1 MVSLSLVTVITVVL
15 FLNRSNAKYYHYASY
30 LLIFGCS
37 LLGLYWIH
45 NSLHVIGGLPFLLS
59 VFSTGLL
66 AFYVAAFYI
75 VALVLS
81 RIYAFSSLEIAA
93 VITGLELLR
102 SLLFSG
108 FPWLELGVLGVNLPL
123 AKFAPFLGS
132 YGVTFLIVLCTATLV
147 NNFNFRSVLKV
158 TSIVLIS
165 LFVGLFILSGEIKDP
180 IKILLVQGGTAQLL
194 KFDPD
199 HELEVQKK
207 YYSLIKTA
215 ISDDDKIKAIILPE
229 TALIRPLEFTDKDF
243 LEELSRLIATS
254 DSKLL
259 TGIPYVKNEK
269 WYNSLLSLKPNLK
282 NPFFFQIVGEY
293 HKQHLVP
300 FGEFV
305 PTGFKWFIEKM
316 KIPLG
321 DFSRGESLQ
330 TPIILGEH
338 RIVSNI
344 CFEDLFNTEII
355 ERLKQPG
362 LENESTI
369 LLNISNLGW
378 FGESNSLKYHL
389 MAARMR
395 SIETSKPTVRSTN
408 TGMTAHID
416 HEGTV
421 KTLLQP
427 TKPGYIVTEVSGRA
441 GQTPFTNYGN
451 TPILLLCI
459 FVLIAGASRRFFR

>member
-15 FLNRSNAKYYHYASY
+15 LLNKNNERHYHSASY
-30 LLIFGCS
+30 LLIFVFS

-45 NSLHVIGGLPFLLS
+45 NSLYVIGGLPFPLS

-66 AFYVAAFYI
+66 AFYVAVFYI

-81 RIYAFSSLEIAA
+81 RIYNLSSLEIAA
-93 VITGLELLR
+93 LITGLEVLR

-108 FPWLELGVLGVNLPL
+108 FPWLEIGVLGVNLPL
-123 AKFAPFLGS
+123 AKLAPFLGS
-132 YGVTFLIVLCTATLV
+132 YGVTFFIVFCIATLV
-147 NNFNFRSVLKV
+147 NNFNFRSVCKV
-158 TSIVLIS
+158 LSIVFIS
-165 LFVGLFILSGEIKDP
+165 LFVGLINLTDETKDP
-180 IKILLVQGGTAQLL
+180 IKILLVQGGIPQLI
-194 KFDPD
+194 KFKPD
-199 HELEVQKK
+199 HELKVQKK

-215 ISDDDKIKAIILPE
+215 ISNDDKIEAVILPE
-229 TALIRPLEFTDKDF
+229 TALIRPLELTNKDF
-243 LEELSRLIATS
+243 LEELSSLIATT
-254 DSKLL
+254 DSKLI
-259 TGIPYVKNEK
+259 TGIAYVKNEK
-269 WYNSLLSLKPNLK
+269 WYNSLLLLKPNLT
-282 NPFFFQIVGEY
+282 NPFFFEIAGEY

-316 KIPLG
+316 EIPLG
-321 DFSRGESLQ
+321 DFSKGESVQ
-330 TPIILGEH
+330 TPIVLGEH

-344 CFEDLFNTEII
+344 CFEDLFNSEII
-355 ERLKQPG
+355 EHLKQPG
-362 LENESTI
+362 LENKSTI

-416 HEGTV
+416 HKGTV

-459 FVLIAGASRRFFR
+459 FVLIAGVARRFFR

>member
-1 MVSLSLVTVITVVL
+1 MTI
-15 FLNRSNAKYYHYASY
+15 K
-30 LLIFGCS
+30 
-37 LLGLYWIH
+37 
-45 NSLHVIGGLPFLLS
+45 
-59 VFSTGLL
+59 
-66 AFYVAAFYI
+66 
-75 VALVLS
+75 S
-81 RIYAFSSLEIAA
+81 R
-93 VITGLELLR
+93 
-102 SLLFSG
+102 
-108 FPWLELGVLGVNLPL
+108 
-123 AKFAPFLGS
+123 
-132 YGVTFLIVLCTATLV
+132 
-147 NNFNFRSVLKV
+147 
-158 TSIVLIS
+158 
-165 LFVGLFILSGEIKDP
+165 
-180 IKILLVQGGTAQLL
+180 Q
-194 KFDPD
+194 
-199 HELEVQKK
+199 
-207 YYSLIKTA
+207 
-215 ISDDDKIKAIILPE
+215 IILPE
-229 TALIRPLEFTDKDF
+229 TALIRPLELTDKDF
-243 LEELSRLIATS
+243 LEKLSSLIATS

-269 WYNSLLSLKPNLK
+269 WYNSLLLLKPNLK
-282 NPFFFQIVGEY
+282 NPFFFEIAGKY

-321 DFSRGESLQ
+321 DFSRGESIQ
-330 TPIILGEH
+330 SPIILGEH

-344 CFEDLFNTEII
+344 CFEDLFNSEII
-355 ERLKQPG
+355 EHLKQPG

-416 HEGTV
+416 HKGTV

-427 TKPGYIVTEVSGRA
+427 TKPGYMVAEISGRA

-459 FVLIAGASRRFFR
+459 FVLIAGAVRRIFR

>member
-15 FLNRSNAKYYHYASY
+15 FLNKNNAKYYHYASY

-45 NSLHVIGGLPFLLS
+45 NSLYVIGGLPFPLS

-66 AFYVAAFYI
+66 AFYVAVFYI

-81 RIYAFSSLEIAA
+81 RKYAFSNLEIAA
-93 VITGLELLR
+93 IITGLELLR

-108 FPWLELGVLGVNLPL
+108 FPWLEIGVLGVNLPL
-123 AKFAPFLGS
+123 AKLAPFLGS
-132 YGVTFLIVLCTATLV
+132 YGVTFFIVLCIATLV
-147 NNFNFRSVLKV
+147 NNFNFRSVCKV
-158 TSIVLIS
+158 LSLVLIS
-165 LFVGLFILSGEIKDP
+165 FFVGLINLTDETKDP
-180 IKILLVQGGTAQLL
+180 IKILLVQGGIPQLI
-194 KFDPD
+194 KFNPD
-199 HELEVQKK
+199 HELKVQKK

-215 ISDDDKIKAIILPE
+215 ISNDDKIEAIILPE
-229 TALIRPLEFTDKDF
+229 TALIRPLELTDKDF
-243 LEELSRLIATS
+243 LEELSSLIATS

-269 WYNSLLSLKPNLK
+269 WYNSLLLLKPNLK
-282 NPFFFQIVGEY
+282 NPFFFEIAGEY

-321 DFSRGESLQ
+321 DFSRGESIQ
-330 TPIILGEH
+330 SPIVLGEH

-344 CFEDLFNTEII
+344 CFEDLFNSEII
-355 ERLKQPG
+355 EHLKQPG

-416 HEGTV
+416 HKGTV

-427 TKPGYIVTEVSGRA
+427 TKPGYIVTEISGRA

-459 FVLIAGASRRFFR
+459 FVLIAGAARRFFR

>member
-1 MVSLSLVTVITVVL
+1 MVSLSLVGIITVVL
-15 FLNRSNAKYYHYASY
+15 FLNKNNAKYYHYASY
-30 LLIFGCS
+30 VLVFGCS
-37 LLGLYWIH
+37 LVGLHWIY
-45 NSLHVIGGLPFLLS
+45 NSLYVIGGLPFALS
-59 VFSTGLL
+59 VLSTGLL
-66 AFYVAAFYI
+66 ASYVTAFYI

-81 RIYAFSSLEIAA
+81 RIYDLSSLEIAA
-93 VITGLELLR
+93 LITGLELLR
-102 SLLFSG
+102 CILFSG
-108 FPWLELGVLGVNLPL
+108 FPWLEIGVLGVNLPVANL
-123 AKFAPFLGS
+123 APFLGS
-132 YGVTFLIVLCTATLV
+132 YGVTFFIVLCIATLV
-147 NNFNFRSVLKV
+147 DNFNFRSVCKV
-158 TSIVLIS
+158 LSLVLIS
-165 LFVGLFILSGEIKDP
+165 FFVGLINLTDETKDP
-180 IKILLVQGGTAQLL
+180 IKILLVQGGTPQLI

-215 ISDDDKIKAIILPE
+215 ISNEDEIDAVILPE
-229 TALIRPLEFTDKDF
+229 TALIRPLEFTNKDF
-243 LEELSRLIATS
+243 LEKLSSLMVTS
-254 DSKLL
+254 ESKLL

-269 WYNSLLSLKPNLK
+269 WYNSLLLLKPNLK
-282 NPFFFQIVGEY
+282 NPFFFEIAGKY

-305 PTGFKWFIEKM
+305 PTGFRWFIEKM

-321 DFSRGESLQ
+321 DFSRGERIQS
-330 TPIILGEH
+330 PIILGEH
-338 RIVSNI
+338 KILSNI
-344 CFEDLFNTEII
+344 CFEDLFNSEII
-355 ERLKQPG
+355 EHLKQPG
-362 LENESTI
+362 LEKESTI

-416 HEGTV
+416 HKGTV

-427 TKPGYIVTEVSGRA
+427 TKPGYIITEVSGRA

-459 FVLIAGASRRFFR
+459 FVLIAGAARRFFR

>member
-1 MVSLSLVTVITVVL
+1 MVSLSLVTVITVAL
-15 FLNRSNAKYYHYASY
+15 FLNKNNSKNYHYASY

-37 LLGLYWIH
+37 LFGLYWIY
-45 NSLHVIGGLPFLLS
+45 NSLYVIGGLPFPLS
-59 VFSTGLL
+59 ILSTGLL

-75 VALVLS
+75 VALVLI

-108 FPWLELGVLGVNLPL
+108 FPWLEIGVLGVNLPL
-123 AKFAPFLGS
+123 AKLAPFLGS
-132 YGVTFLIVLCTATLV
+132 YGVTFFIVLCVATLV
-147 NNFNFRSVLKV
+147 NNFNFRSACKVL
-158 TSIVLIS
+158 SLVLIS
-165 LFVGLFILSGEIKDP
+165 FLVGLINLTDETKDP
-180 IKILLVQGGTAQLL
+180 IKILLVQGGTPQII
-194 KFDPD
+194 KFNPD
-199 HELEVQKK
+199 HELKIQKK

-215 ISDDDKIKAIILPE
+215 ISNDDKVEAIILPE
-229 TALIRPLEFTDKDF
+229 TAFIRPLELTNKDF
-243 LEELSRLIATS
+243 LEELSSLIATT
-254 DSKLL
+254 DSKLI
-259 TGIPYVKNEK
+259 TGIPYVENEK
-269 WYNSLLSLKPNLK
+269 WYNSLLLLKPNLT
-282 NPFFFQIVGEY
+282 NPFFFEIAGEY

-305 PTGFKWFIEKM
+305 PTGFRWFIEKM

-321 DFSRGESLQ
+321 DFSRGESVQ
-330 TPIILGEH
+330 TPIVLGEH

-344 CFEDLFNTEII
+344 CFEDLFNSEII
-355 ERLKQPG
+355 EHLKQPG
-362 LENESTI
+362 LKNESTI

-416 HEGTV
+416 HKGTV
-421 KTLLQP
+421 KALLQP

-459 FVLIAGASRRFFR
+459 FVLLAGAARRFFR

>member
-1 MVSLSLVTVITVVL
+1 MVSLSLITVISTVL
-15 FLNRSNAKYYHYASY
+15 FLNKRNSKCYHYISY
-30 LLIFGCS
+30 LLIFSCS
-37 LLGLYWIH
+37 LVGLHWIY
-45 NSLHVIGGLPFLLS
+45 NSLFVIGGLPFLLS

-75 VALVLS
+75 VALALS
-81 RIYAFSSLEIAA
+81 RLYAFSSLEIAA
-93 VITGLELLR
+93 IITTLELLR

-108 FPWLELGVLGVNLPL
+108 FPWLEIGVLGVNLPL

-132 YGVTFLIVLCTATLV
+132 YGVTFLIVLCIATLV

-158 TSIVLIS
+158 SSLVLIS
-165 LFVGLFILSGEIKDP
+165 LFVGLINLTAETKDP
-180 IKILLVQGGTAQLL
+180 IKILLVQGGIPQLI
-194 KFDPD
+194 KFDPE
-199 HELEVQKK
+199 HELKIQKQ

-215 ISDDDKIKAIILPE
+215 ISNEDKIEAIVLPE
-229 TALIRPLEFTDKDF
+229 TALIRPLELTDKKF
-243 LEELSRLIATS
+243 LERLSSLIATS
-254 DSKLL
+254 ESKLI

-269 WYNSLLSLKPNLK
+269 WYNSLLLLKPNLK
-282 NPFFFQIVGEY
+282 NPFFFEIAGEY
-293 HKQHLVP
+293 HKHHLVP
-300 FGEFV
+300 FGEFI
-305 PTGFKWFIEKM
+305 PTGFKWFIGQM

-321 DFSRGESLQ
+321 DFARGKNIQS
-330 TPIILGEH
+330 PITLGEH
-338 RIVSNI
+338 KIVSNI
-344 CFEDLFNTEII
+344 CFEDLFNSEII
-355 ERLKQPG
+355 EHLKQPG

-416 HEGTV
+416 HKGRV
-421 KTLLQP
+421 KTLLHP
-427 TKPGYIVTEVSGRA
+427 TKPAYVVTEITGRA

-459 FVLIAGASRRFFR
+459 FVLIAGAVRRIFR

>member
-1 MVSLSLVTVITVVL
+1 MVSLSLVTVITAVL
-15 FLNRSNAKYYHYASY
+15 FLNKSKVKKFQYASY

-37 LLGLYWIH
+37 LVGLYWIYH
-45 NSLHVIGGLPFLLS
+45 SLYVIGGLPFLLS

-81 RIYAFSSLEIAA
+81 RLYDFSSVEIAA
-93 VITGLELLR
+93 MITTLEVLR
-102 SLLFSG
+102 SRLLSG
-108 FPWLELGVLGVNLPL
+108 FPWLEIGVLGVDLPL
-123 AKFAPFLGS
+123 AKLAPFLGS
-132 YGVTFLIVLCTATLV
+132 YGVTFILVLCIATLV

-158 TSIVLIS
+158 SSLVLIS
-165 LFVGLFILSGEIKDP
+165 FFLGLINLADETKDS
-180 IKILLVQGGTAQLL
+180 IKILLVQGGIPQVI

-199 HELEVQKK
+199 HELKIQKK

-215 ISDDDKIKAIILPE
+215 FSNEDKIEVVILPE
-229 TALIRPLEFTDKDF
+229 TALIRPLEFTDKAF
-243 LEELSRLIATS
+243 LKKLASLIATNQ
-254 DSKLL
+254 SKLL
-259 TGIPYVKNEK
+259 TGMPYVKNEK
-269 WYNSLLSLKPNLK
+269 WYNSLLLLKPNLK
-282 NPFFFQIVGEY
+282 NPFFFELAGEY

-305 PTGFKWFIEKM
+305 PTGFKWFIKQM

-321 DFSRGESLQ
+321 DFSRGESIQ
-330 TPIILGEH
+330 PPITLGEH
-338 RIVSNI
+338 KVVSNI
-344 CFEDLFNTEII
+344 CFEDLFNSEII
-355 ERLKQPG
+355 KHLKQTG
-362 LENESTI
+362 LENESII
-369 LLNISNLGW
+369 LLNVSNLGW

-395 SIETSKPTVRSTN
+395 SIETSKPTIRSTN

-416 HEGTV
+416 HKGTV
-421 KTLLQP
+421 KTLLRP
-427 TKPGYIVTEVSGRA
+427 TKPGYMVAEITGRS

-459 FVLIAGASRRFFR
+459 FVLTAGTVRRIFR

>member
-1 MVSLSLVTVITVVL
+1 MVSLSLVGIITVVL
-15 FLNRSNAKYYHYASY
+15 LLNKNNAKYYHYGSY

-37 LLGLYWIH
+37 LVGLYWIH
-45 NSLHVIGGLPFLLS
+45 NSLYVIGGLPFPLS
-59 VFSTGLL
+59 VLSTGLL
-66 AFYVAAFYI
+66 ALYVTAFYI
-75 VALVLS
+75 VALILS
-81 RIYAFSSLEIAA
+81 RIYDFSSLEIAA
-93 VITGLELLR
+93 LITGLELLR

-108 FPWLELGVLGVNLPL
+108 FPWLEIGVLGVNLPL
-123 AKFAPFLGS
+123 VKLAPFLGS
-132 YGVTFLIVLCTATLV
+132 YGVTFFIVLCIATLV
-147 NNFNFRSVLKV
+147 NNFNFRSVCKV
-158 TSIVLIS
+158 LSLVLIS
-165 LFVGLFILSGEIKDP
+165 FFVGLIKLTDETKDP
-180 IKILLVQGGTAQLL
+180 IKILLVQGGIPQLI
-194 KFDPD
+194 KFNPD
-199 HELEVQKK
+199 HELKVQKK

-215 ISDDDKIKAIILPE
+215 ISNNDKIEVIILPE
-229 TALIRPLEFTDKDF
+229 TALIRPLELTDKDF
-243 LEELSRLIATS
+243 LEKLSNLIATG

-269 WYNSLLSLKPNLK
+269 WYNSLLLLEPNLK
-282 NPFFFQIVGEY
+282 NPFFFEIAGKY

-305 PTGFKWFIEKM
+305 PSGFRWFIEKM

-321 DFSRGESLQ
+321 DFSRGERIQ
-330 TPIILGEH
+330 TPIVLGKH
-338 RIVSNI
+338 RIVANI
-344 CFEDLFNTEII
+344 CFEDLFNSEII
-355 ERLKQPG
+355 EHLRQQG

-416 HEGTV
+416 HKGTV
-421 KTLLQP
+421 KALLQP

-459 FVLIAGASRRFFR
+459 FVLLAGAARRFFR

>member
-15 FLNRSNAKYYHYASY
+15 FLNKSNAKYYHYASY

-45 NSLHVIGGLPFLLS
+45 NSLYVIGGLPFPLS

-66 AFYVAAFYI
+66 AFYVALFYI
-75 VALVLS
+75 IALVLS
-81 RIYAFSSLEIAA
+81 RNYAFSNLEIAA
-93 VITGLELLR
+93 AITGLELLR

-123 AKFAPFLGS
+123 AKLAPFLGS
-132 YGVTFLIVLCTATLV
+132 YGVTFFIVLCIATLV
-147 NNFNFRSVLKV
+147 NNFNFRSVCKIL
-158 TSIVLIS
+158 SLVLIS
-165 LFVGLFILSGEIKDP
+165 FFVGFINLTDETKDP
-180 IKILLVQGGTAQLL
+180 IKILLVQGGIPQLL
-194 KFDPD
+194 KFNPD
-199 HELEVQKK
+199 HELKVQKK

-215 ISDDDKIKAIILPE
+215 ISNDDEIDAVILPE

-243 LEELSRLIATS
+243 LAKLSSLIITS

-269 WYNSLLSLKPNLK
+269 WYNSLLLLKPNLK
-282 NPFFFQIVGEY
+282 NPYYFEIVGEY

-321 DFSRGESLQ
+321 DFSRGKSIQ
-330 TPIILGEH
+330 SPILLGKH

-344 CFEDLFNTEII
+344 CFEDLFNSEII
-355 ERLKQPG
+355 EHLKQPG
-362 LENESTI
+362 LENEPTI

-395 SIETSKPTVRSTN
+395 SIETSKPTVRATN

-416 HEGTV
+416 HKGTV
-421 KTLLQP
+421 KTSLQP
-427 TKPGYIVTEVSGRA
+427 TKPGYLVVEISGRV

-459 FVLIAGASRRFFR
+459 FVLIAGAVRRIFR